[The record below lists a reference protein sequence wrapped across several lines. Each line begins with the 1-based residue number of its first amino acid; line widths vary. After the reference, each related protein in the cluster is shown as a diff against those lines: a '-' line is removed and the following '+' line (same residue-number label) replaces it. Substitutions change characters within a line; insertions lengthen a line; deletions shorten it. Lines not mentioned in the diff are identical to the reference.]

1 MSKPYEGRSS
11 SVLSQRSK
19 SIAQKSIP
27 GFCVFRLFVKRKP
40 LVQNLKSFKPTAF
53 SVPKRF
59 RTSDLPLRRTLMR
72 VFL

>member
-27 GFCVFRLFVKRKP
+27 GFYVFLY
-40 LVQNLKSFKPTAF
+40 
-53 SVPKRF
+53 
-59 RTSDLPLRRTLMR
+59 DLRRFGMIILAGY
-72 VFL
+72 

>member
-27 GFCVFRLFVKRKP
+27 GFCVFLY
-40 LVQNLKSFKPTAF
+40 
-53 SVPKRF
+53 
-59 RTSDLPLRRTLMR
+59 DLRRFGMIICKRSKTR
-72 VFL
+72 RSDFFPHVC